1 MSVKFSEEELIRL
14 KSILLVYEWSQ
25 QIVFTKLNIL
35 RQDLLHFQ
43 GCTPIEHVKGRIKTP
58 ENIAQKLHK
67 LNLEITADNAKK
79 YLTDISG
86 VRIICPFAKDIYSLV
101 DILTSMP
108 DWKIS
113 MRKDYISNPKPSGYR
128 SYHLIM
134 EIPIYYSGKTE
145 GIPVEVQIRTEA
157 MDFWATMEH
166 KVRYKY
172 KENVPKHLSDELV
185 VCADKIDEL
194 DKRMLL
200 IHEIITLI
208 NQDSM

>member
-43 GCTPIEHVKGRIKTP
+43 GSAPIEHVKGRIKTP

-86 VRIICPFAKDIYSLV
+86 IRIICPFAKDIYRLV